1 MARKVIPVILTEADW
16 QKQKGAFAKIA
27 GKTGVSEAMKKM
39 KAAFDAVDWVKF
51 DPDAALTGGMALDT
65 NKLDVAF
72 GEAKKEYP
80 KVESVRKAL
89 YELRD
94 VAQKTSER
102 FKANKLIPWASTQH
116 AANVAKAAEHFAVE
130 LKSMD
135 ALFETKKKEILA
147 RIAEYRKLLQ
157 TQIAKLEKGLQ
168 TIKQTPTKQVWKTS
182 MHQQI
187 RGLNAQISIQ
197 PDLKQFVSQMTPY
210 AGDGFVVGVDY
221 KGDTNKEKQD
231 ILAKA
236 KLVEGVCAKIK
247 SAAV

>member
-16 QKQKGAFAKIA
+16 QRQKGAFAKMA

-39 KAAFDAVDWVKF
+39 KAAFDAVDWDKF
-51 DPDAALTGGMALDT
+51 DPDAAMAGGGALDT

-72 GEAKKEYP
+72 GEAKKEHP
-80 KVESVRKAL
+80 KVELVRKAL

-94 VAQKTSER
+94 VAQKTSAR
-102 FKANKLIPWASTQH
+102 FKANKLIPAASTQH

-135 ALFETKKKEILA
+135 VLFENKKKEILTK
-147 RIAEYRKLLQ
+147 IAEYRKLLH
-157 TQIAKLEKGLQ
+157 TQIANLEKGLQ
-168 TIKQTPTKQVWKTS
+168 TIKQNPTKGVWKTA

-197 PDLKQFVSQMTPY
+197 ADTKQFVSQMTPY
-210 AGDGFVVGVDY
+210 SADGFVVGVDY
-221 KGDTNKEKQD
+221 KGDINKEKQD

-236 KLVEGVCAKIK
+236 KLVEGLCAKIK
-247 SAAV
+247 SAVV